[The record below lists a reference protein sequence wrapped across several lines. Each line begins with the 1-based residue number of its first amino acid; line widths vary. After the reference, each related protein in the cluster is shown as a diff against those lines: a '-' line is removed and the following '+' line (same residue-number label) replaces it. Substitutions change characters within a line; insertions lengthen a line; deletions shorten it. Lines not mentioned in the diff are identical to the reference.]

1 MIQVDYLANYPELA
15 GLVANWLY
23 EQWGGTNPAL
33 TLEGIH
39 QAVMGRSQRD
49 KLPLC
54 LVAFLAGR
62 PVGTASLR
70 IREVEIRPQYKSWLG
85 NLYVVPEKRSQG
97 IGACLIERAVVEAR
111 QIGIPELYLYTRD
124 EGSLY
129 GSLGWKTIETLTYR
143 GRQATIMKY
152 EMALNL

>member
-1 MIQVDYLANYPELA
+1 M
-15 GLVANWLY
+15 LVANWLY
-23 EQWGGTNPAL
+23 KQWGKTNPAL
-33 TLEGIH
+33 TLEGTH
-39 QAVMGRSQRD
+39 QAVMGRLQRD

-54 LVAFLAGR
+54 LVAFLSER

-70 IREVEIRPQYKSWLG
+70 IREVEIRPQFQSWLG

-97 IGACLIERAVVEAR
+97 IGVCLIERAVAEAR
-111 QIGIPELYLYTRD
+111 RVGIRELYLYTRG

-129 GSLGWKTIETLTYR
+129 ASLGWKIIEALTYR

-152 EMALNL
+152 ELALNL